1 MSIISVRAALQSK
14 LDGMSPA
21 LATAWENFKDD
32 SVPIDGVPYQ
42 AAYLLPSVENPT
54 MGDNYHR
61 LIGVFQINLYYPLK
75 EGTATAEARAELI
88 KTTFKRGTSM
98 TSGGITTRIE
108 RTPEIL
114 QGRVDGDRWMIPIKI
129 RWFAGVN

>member
-14 LDGMSPA
+14 LESIPGSVDV
-21 LATAWENFKDD
+21 AWENFKYDP
-32 SVPIDGVPYQ
+32 VDGTPYQ
-42 AAYLLPSVENPT
+42 AAYVLHTVENPT
-54 MGDNYHR
+54 MGDGFHR

-98 TSGGITTRIE
+98 TSGGVTTRIE
-108 RTPEIL
+108 RTPEIN
-114 QGRVDGDRWMIPIKI
+114 QGRADGDRWMIPVKI
-129 RWFAGVN
+129 RWFADVI